1 MCNIFCL
8 VFQEGKVV
16 KITKETSSE
25 NGPKVTLDVSLLKKI
40 FYKYKNYL
48 AAVYTVSGPF
58 RTGKS
63 FLQNLL
69 VRYLKSLQL
78 AQVHVTST
86 GSVFRKGKALV
97 YTPPFCM
104 SPSHYQYKSAMILLS
119 SIQSF
124 DSSNQRRF
132 WTMNFSV
139 LALLPP
145 SRPPTFPAYVNKS

>member
-1 MCNIFCL
+1 M
-8 VFQEGKVV
+8 V
-16 KITKETSSE
+16 KITKETPSE

-78 AQVHVTST
+78 AQVNVTST
-86 GSVFRKGKALV
+86 GSDFREV
-97 YTPPFCM
+97 RHWIY
-104 SPSHYQYKSAMILLS
+104 HLS
-119 SIQSF
+119 FACLHLIINI
-124 DSSNQRRF
+124 NQ
-132 WTMNFSV
+132 
-139 LALLPP
+139 L
-145 SRPPTFPAYVNKS
+145 